1 MESVSGVGLAVIVV
15 VFMVLLYA
23 GFTKYLD
30 LMVRKGNKT
39 AGVAEHLVPDGVFVP
54 GGGPYW

>member
-1 MESVSGVGLAVIVV
+1 

-39 AGVAEHLVPDGVFVP
+39 AGVAEHIVPDGVFVP